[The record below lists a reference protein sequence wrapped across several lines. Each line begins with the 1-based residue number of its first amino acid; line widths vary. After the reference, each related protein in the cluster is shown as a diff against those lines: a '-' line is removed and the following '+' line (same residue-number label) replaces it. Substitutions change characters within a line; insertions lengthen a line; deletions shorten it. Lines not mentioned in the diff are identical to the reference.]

1 MFQMTLLDHIRLT
14 FGQVV
19 YRYKA
24 HARSA
29 ERISRWIWQVRATLL
44 ALIGGTLAAAV
55 TAVLTAG
62 GPYDR
67 VTAILAALALV
78 AYAVS
83 LALQLDARLYA
94 HRWCASRLWLIR
106 ERYYALIAELTDG
119 IVDLDSA
126 RERRDALMKELHAV
140 YKHAPLADRVVYQS
154 ARDSLRAADETALA
168 DEEIDRFLP
177 ASMRKAAAAAAG
189 MGGET
194 AESPPE
200 ALGAES
206 GSTGA

>member
-19 YRYKA
+19 HRYKA
-24 HARSA
+24 HVRSA
-29 ERISRWIWQVRATLL
+29 ERLSRWIWQVRAIVLVLT
-44 ALIGGTLAAAV
+44 GGTLAAAV
-55 TAVLTAG
+55 TAVETAG

-67 VTAILAALALV
+67 VTAVLAALALV

-83 LALQLDARLYA
+83 VSLQLEARLYA

-106 ERYYALIAELTDG
+106 EQYYALIAEITDG
-119 IVDLDSA
+119 VVDLDQA
-126 RERRDALMKELHAV
+126 RARRDALMKELHAV

-154 ARDSLRAADETALA
+154 ARDSLRMADDAALA

-177 ASMRKAAAAAAG
+177 VSLRKAAAAAAG
-189 MGGET
+189 IGGET
-194 AESPPE
+194 AEPAGTP
-200 ALGAES
+200 GAEAGYS
-206 GSTGA
+206 GA